1 MYNPRFD
8 KKTFKKEVKNNVK
21 SLYRKTVEEATPQQL
36 FQAVSFA
43 VKEAIIDDWIATQN
57 QYKKDDPKIVYYMS
71 MEFLM
76 G

>member
-43 VKEAIIDDWIATQN
+43 VKEAIIDDWDCNTES
-57 QYKKDDPKIVYYMS
+57 V
-71 MEFLM
+71 
-76 G
+76 